1 MKVYFDNAA
10 TTPIRKEVIDVMVG
24 SMELNYG
31 NPSSSHGFGRTAKSA
46 IETARKSVASRL
58 NCEAQEIIFTSG
70 GTESD
75 NMILRCGVKDLGIK
89 TIISSRIEH
98 HAVLHTL
105 TSLETEGV
113 EILYVGLD
121 LEGSP
126 DLVHLE
132 KLLTATGTR
141 KLVSLMHVN
150 NEIGNILSLKKV
162 GDLCKLNNAYFHTDA
177 VQGVGHFP
185 VDLKEISIDFLS
197 SAAHKFH
204 GPKGIGFSFVRKNS
218 GLDSFIVGGPQER
231 GLRAGTEGVHNIV
244 GLHKALEIAYEELAS
259 EKAYVLDL
267 KKYFIQEIKEV
278 FPNAHFNGLS
288 GDFDQSTFTLINVA
302 LPLDPSKVQLLDF
315 HLDLNGIACS
325 KGSACQSGS
334 NLGSHVLQE
343 LNRSEEVRSWPS
355 LRFSFSCFN
364 KREEIDYVVKTLA
377 AFVDN

>member
-185 VDLKEISIDFLS
+185 IDLKEISIDFLS

-244 GLHKALEIAYEELAS
+244 GLQKALEIAYEELAS

-288 GDFDQSTFTLINVA
+288 GDFERSTFTLINVA
-302 LPLDPSKVQLLDF
+302 LPLDSSKAQLLDF
-315 HLDLNGIACS
+315 HLDLKGIACS
-325 KGSACQSGS
+325 AGSACQSGS

>member
-1 MKVYFDNAA
+1 
-10 TTPIRKEVIDVMVG
+10 
-24 SMELNYG
+24 MELNYG
-31 NPSSSHGFGRTAKSA
+31 NPSSAHGFGRTAKSA
-46 IETARKSVASRL
+46 IETARKSVASHL

-98 HAVLHTL
+98 HAVLHAL
-105 TSLETEGV
+105 ASLESEGV
-113 EILYVGLD
+113 EILYVDLD

-132 KLLTATGTR
+132 KLLTATATR

-185 VDLKEISIDFLS
+185 IDLKEISIDFLS

-244 GLHKALEIAYEELAS
+244 GLQKALEIAYEELAS

-288 GDFDQSTFTLINVA
+288 GDFERSTFTLINVA
-302 LPLDPSKVQLLDF
+302 LPLDSSKAQLLDF
-315 HLDLNGIACS
+315 HLDLKGIACS
-325 KGSACQSGS
+325 AGSACQSGS

>member
-10 TTPIRKEVIDVMVG
+10 TTPIRKEVIDVMVR

-31 NPSSSHGFGRTAKSA
+31 NPSSAHGIGRKAKSA
-46 IETARKSVASRL
+46 IETARKSVASHL

-98 HAVLHTL
+98 HAVLNTL
-105 TSLETEGV
+105 ASLESEGV
-113 EILYVGLD
+113 EILYVDLD

-132 KLLTATGTR
+132 KLLAATSIR

-162 GDLCKLNNAYFHTDA
+162 ADLCKLNNAYFHTDA

-185 VDLKEISIDFLS
+185 IDLKEISIDFLS

-218 GLDSFIVGGPQER
+218 GLDSFIEGGPQER

-288 GDFDQSTFTLINVA
+288 SDFEQSTFTLINVA
-302 LPLDPSKVQLLDF
+302 LPLDPSKAQLLDF
-315 HLDLNGIACS
+315 HLDLKGIACS
-325 KGSACQSGS
+325 TGSACQSGS
-334 NLGSHVLQE
+334 NIGSHVLQE
-343 LNRSEEVRSWPS
+343 LKRSKKVRSWPS

-364 KREEIDYVVKTLA
+364 KQEEIDYVVKTLA
-377 AFVDN
+377 ALIEN

>member
-46 IETARKSVASRL
+46 IETARKSVANHL

-98 HAVLHTL
+98 HAVLHVL
-105 TSLETEGV
+105 TSLESEGV
-113 EILYVGLD
+113 EILYVDLD

-132 KLLTATGTR
+132 KLLTATSTR

-162 GDLCKLNNAYFHTDA
+162 ANLCKLNNAYFHTDA

-185 VDLKEISIDFLS
+185 IDLKEISIDFLS

-218 GLDSFIVGGPQER
+218 GLDSFIAGGPQER

-244 GLHKALEIAYEELAS
+244 GLHKALEIAYEELAA
-259 EKAYVLDL
+259 EKAYILDL

-302 LPLDPSKVQLLDF
+302 LPLDPSKAQLLDF

-343 LNRSEEVRSWPS
+343 LNRSEEVKSWPS

-364 KREEIDYVVKTLA
+364 KREEIDYVIKTLA